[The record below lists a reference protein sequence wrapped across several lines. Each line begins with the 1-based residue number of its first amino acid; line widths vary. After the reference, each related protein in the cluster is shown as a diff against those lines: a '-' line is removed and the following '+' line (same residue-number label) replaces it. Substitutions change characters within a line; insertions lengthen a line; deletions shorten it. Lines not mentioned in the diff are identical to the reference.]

1 MPALLLT
8 LLLLLF
14 AACSNE
20 QQSYTKVSPDA
31 HKVKKITD
39 TTPQST
45 PKSIKRVLAPKSATE
60 LFKQCQACHGLKA
73 EKAAMNR
80 SAIIKN
86 WSALRIKE
94 ALLGYKK
101 GSYGGALKSVMQ
113 AQIKMLSRQEL
124 EALAEYISKL

>member
-39 TTPQST
+39 TT